1 MTMDYYQILG
11 VDEDASSEEIR
22 SAYRRLV
29 RRYHPDLGGDAEAEK
44 FRRVQEAYETLSDP
58 ERRRQYDHTRGTR
71 VPVRIGRPRPGG
83 SSTNGGDPAVAA
95 YVLFLPRS
103 PTRKPGTLILTG
115 RLSACG
121 ARRGFALP
129 IGISGTSGTRKRQ

>member
-11 VDEDASSEEIR
+11 VDEEASGEEIR

-71 VPVRIGRPRPGG
+71 VPVRIGRPRPA
-83 SSTNGGDPAVAA
+83 STPGPFPSRVHPFRNTTPEDP
-95 YVLFLPRS
+95 LEEIFWWL
-103 PTRKPGTLILTG
+103 
-115 RLSACG
+115 
-121 ARRGFALP
+121 RRWF
-129 IGISGTSGTRKRQ
+129 RDF